1 MAQNARH
8 GLAAGRQIGGKPMLE
23 MRTSCERCKTPL
35 PMDIIDAMICSY
47 ERTFCEPCVSG
58 PLNSH

>member
-1 MAQNARH
+1 
-8 GLAAGRQIGGKPMLE
+8 